1 MTFFPLWFICTS
13 TRDTFT
19 FIGRNFSSGESDEFF
34 VWWRKFRLTN
44 SFARQKFC
52 PTKFHLIRYLHKWIK
67 FSSIVLIKHLWHHR
81 NTAFG
86 QILGSSG
93 CYQNLMSLKLKLCL
107 NPIHGVQFMKGY
119 LPNPVNCWDTDNSD
133 YVYFYGD
140 NLEIKNN
147 TFLYFLLYQIIHFY
161 VWSQPCDKSLEQNF
175 VESCV

>member
-1 MTFFPLWFICTS
+1 M
-13 TRDTFT
+13 
-19 FIGRNFSSGESDEFF
+19 
-34 VWWRKFRLTN
+34 
-44 SFARQKFC
+44 
-52 PTKFHLIRYLHKWIK
+52 
-67 FSSIVLIKHLWHHR
+67 WHHR

-161 VWSQPCDKSLEQNF
+161 VWSQPCDKKFPAKFCWELRLTKVMLNLPKNYSRNYNDLMLHRDQWYMDYLVLVF
-175 VESCV
+175 FLSKRK